1 MDERI
6 LFITGTR
13 IGDAILSAGALEHLI
28 ETRPRAR
35 FTIACGPPAAALFAR
50 LPRLERVIVM
60 EKRRNGGHW
69 LALWRACVGLEWDL
83 CVDLRGSWTTRFL
96 RARARRIWRPAS
108 TPLPKADEA
117 ARVLGLAD
125 TPAPRIH
132 WGPAEE
138 AVADRLLPAGRPVLA
153 LGPGANWSG
162 KRWPAAR
169 FAALARALLEGP
181 LAGACVFLAAGPDER
196 DAAPAAA
203 ADLPAGTAVID
214 AGIGLPL
221 LETAACL
228 ARARLFVGN
237 DSGLMHLAAA
247 AGAPTLGLFGPTDER
262 LYAPVGRLAA
272 SVRGPD
278 SFEALTREPPRHG
291 EGEERMA
298 GLTVEAAFEAARALL
313 ARSAA

>member
-13 IGDAILSAGALEHLI
+13 IGDAILSTGALEHLI
-28 ETRPRAR
+28 ETWPEAR
-35 FTIACGPPAAALFAR
+35 FTIACGPPAAPLFAR

-69 LALWRACVGLEWDL
+69 LALWRACAGVEWDL

-96 RARARRIWRPAS
+96 RARGRRIWRPAHH
-108 TPLPKADEA
+108 PLPKAEEA
-117 ARVLGLAD
+117 ARLLGLSAA
-125 TPAPRIH
+125 PAPRIH
-132 WGPAEE
+132 WAAPEE
-138 AVADRLLPAGRPVLA
+138 AVAAALLPPDRPVLA

-169 FAALARALLEGP
+169 FSALARRLLEGP
-181 LAGACVFLAAGPDER
+181 LAGGAVFLAAGPDER
-196 DAAPAAA
+196 EAALAAG
-203 ADLPAGTAVID
+203 ADLPAGTPVID

-221 LETAACL
+221 LETAACFG
-228 ARARLFVGN
+228 RARLFVGN

-262 LYAPVGRLAA
+262 LYAPVGRHAA

-278 SFEALTREPPRHG
+278 SFEALTRTPPRHG
-291 EGEERMA
+291 EGEERMESLSVDA
-298 GLTVEAAFEAARALL
+298 VLEAALGLL